1 MLLYIAQ
8 NFDLKADV
16 NEKVL
21 MQFQG
26 TMTPNGFHVSLI
38 PRKLH

>member
-8 NFDLKADV
+8 NFDIEADV
-16 NEKVL
+16 NETVH
-21 MQFQG
+21 MQYKG
-26 TMTPNGFHVSLI
+26 AMTPIGFHVSLI